1 MQALIRSEV
10 KRVIVYVSG
19 HVILSAGH
27 VTLSSGHVSLSA
39 GGRVAHPSHPI
50 TALSA
55 CQGVLNDFYD
65 F

>member
-10 KRVIVYVSG
+10 KRVIVYAS
-19 HVILSAGH
+19 GH
-27 VTLSSGHVSLSA
+27 VTLSAGHVSLSA
-39 GGRVAHPSHPI
+39 GGRVAPPPPHPI

-55 CQGVLNDFYD
+55 CQGVLNDLYD

>member
-10 KRVIVYVSG
+10 KRVIVYAGG
-19 HVILSAGH
+19 HVTLSAGH
-27 VTLSSGHVSLSA
+27 VTLSAGHVSLSA
-39 GGRVAHPSHPI
+39 GGRVAPPHPI